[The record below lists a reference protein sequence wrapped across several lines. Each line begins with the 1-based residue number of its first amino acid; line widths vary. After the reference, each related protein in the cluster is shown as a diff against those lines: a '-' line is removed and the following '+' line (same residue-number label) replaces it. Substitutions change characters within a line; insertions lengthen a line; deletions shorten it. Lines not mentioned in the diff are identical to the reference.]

1 MWVAYAAFIAFP
13 IAYYFLDKWLQ
24 DFAYRIDIQWW
35 MFALAGGIAF
45 MVALLT
51 ISIQAIK
58 SAIADPVKS
67 LRYE

>member
-1 MWVAYAAFIAFP
+1 MWVVYAAVIAFP
-13 IAYYFLDKWLQ
+13 IAYYLLDKWLQ

-35 MFALAGGIAF
+35 MFVLAGGIAYL
-45 MVALLT
+45 VALLT
-51 ISIQAIK
+51 IGIQAIK